1 MTLLIIC
8 LLILIIGLSIFF
20 YFLHLRLEV
29 LALRVSRILKD
40 MDTLYVNQQTLES
53 DIKKIFTE
61 LQNVQKEI
69 HRIIRK

>member
-1 MTLLIIC
+1 
-8 LLILIIGLSIFF
+8 
-20 YFLHLRLEV
+20 LEV